1 MRYDPDTGL
10 FDVTYAAAWQLG
22 RLLALQNASFSLALN
37 RARKMIR
44 QEAERQLR
52 AAEINEL
59 KEKLQLPPD
68 TLNLEESLMTALSND
83 TGKKLLDALNF
94 KPVEE

>member
-1 MRYDPDTGL
+1 
-10 FDVTYAAAWQLG
+10 
-22 RLLALQNASFSLALN
+22 
-37 RARKMIR
+37 
-44 QEAERQLR
+44 
-52 AAEINEL
+52 
-59 KEKLQLPPD
+59 LPPD